1 MNVNSV
7 IYYIL
12 FLFASTILAA
22 DKTSSSV
29 SPTLVW
35 VTGTDANGK
44 LATTQS
50 TYYQSF
56 MSTYTTAETP
66 SSGSIGL
73 GSISGTVGE
82 IRTYSMTTISQG
94 NGGLSK
100 FNQNGLEMKNLSFV
114 KLIGVSFIAFI
125 SFILLV

>member
-7 IYYIL
+7 IYIL

-50 TYYQSF
+50 IYYQSF

-73 GSISGTVGE
+73 GSISGMGE

-125 SFILLV
+125 LLI